1 MKESKQD
8 TRAKEIFHSM
18 MELIKRVEEGSD
30 RYLIAKFIDLFI
42 TLPAVYQAAFVAFFC
57 DELPNARWEK
67 ARGDDTLYL
76 TAIRAITLHF
86 TGLEKANQ
94 PTLKDL
100 MNYLVAF
107 QRSEH
112 YKKCKVII
120 RPKPTATFT
129 DGLKSL

>member
-1 MKESKQD
+1 MESKQD
-8 TRAKEIFHSM
+8 SKAKEIFFNIAL
-18 MELIKRVEEGSD
+18 LIDRVEEGTD

-42 TLPAVYQAAFVAFFC
+42 TLPAIYQAAFIEFFC

-100 MNYLVAF
+100 KNYLVAF
-107 QRSEH
+107 QKSEH
-112 YKKCKVII
+112 YKKCKTIL
-120 RPKPTATFT
+120 RPKAKATFT
-129 DGLKSL
+129 DGLKEL